1 MQNYIVVKGARQ
13 HNLKNISLRIPRD
26 QLVVF
31 TGVSG
36 SGKSSL
42 VFNTLYAEG
51 RRRLM
56 ESLSAYERMGL
67 RKTEEADVDLIEGL
81 SPAIAMEQKTVS
93 RNPRSTVGTLTEISS
108 FVRLLFSRTSR
119 TVCPYCQEALSV
131 QTRKKITEQVL
142 RCSPDTSIEI
152 YAPILSMPHEG
163 PVALLK
169 EIQKKGY
176 TQLSWNQKM
185 LDIEQAEVL
194 FSGRSPQAVHLGKG
208 DSQLEVLVG
217 RITISAS
224 VEQRKDIQ
232 AMVDKALDLGD
243 GWIQI
248 RPMVDKRF
256 VWNPNFGCS
265 CCGMVASE
273 VSAGAFSSNSP
284 LGACPTCT
292 GLGTHYE
299 VDLERVIPDR
309 SKTLAEGAIQLLG
322 WQCEQEKFHKNRKI
336 LEGLATRYHFDLNTA
351 IKDLPDEALYA
362 VLYGT
367 QGEKI
372 AIENPATGGKLMHER
387 FAGIVNLIYER
398 FNANAKDEM
407 SAMKAEDKEVMQ
419 EQVCPSCGGT
429 RLKAERLLYRV
440 GDKTIRDFSNMPLV
454 ELYAGC
460 DELLRTAPQVFES
473 LAAVAQPILQEIKTR
488 LTLLLDMGLDY
499 LNLNRPVTLLS
510 GGESQR
516 VRLTTQLS
524 SGLMGMIY
532 ILDEPSVG
540 LHPKDT
546 GKMIAMLHR
555 LRDLGNTILVVEHD
569 EEIMAQA
576 DYLVD
581 IGPGAGLLGGEIVAQ
596 GTVEEVMNNSKSL
609 TGQYLSGKQGIP
621 VPTQRR
627 KARDGK
633 YLEVIGARENNL
645 QNLNIRIPFG
655 CLVCVTGV
663 SGSGK
668 TTLVHNVIYE
678 KLRSRLDGKSAY
690 LKHNVELK
698 GEASID
704 QVICIDQKPIGR
716 TPRSTPATYVGVFD
730 AIRKLF
736 ARTEIARQFQRKSAH
751 FSFNSP
757 GGRCE
762 VCSGLGVI
770 VTEMQF
776 MSDVEMVCETCR
788 GRRYSEDILAITY
801 HEKNIADVLEMS
813 IEEAAVF
820 FADQPDIYGKLK
832 LMNELGL
839 GYMKL
844 GQSATTL
851 SGGEAQRIK
860 LVEELSQLKKGRS
873 LLYILDE
880 PTTGLHPDD
889 IQRLLTILQQL
900 VDEGNTVLI
909 IEHNLHLIKTAD
921 YVIDLGPEGGTRG
934 GQLVAA
940 GTPEQ
945 VATCEHSHTG
955 AFLRNLGMDYDD
967 NEVRG

>member
-13 HNLKNISLRIPRD
+13 HNLKNISMRIPRD

-81 SPAIAMEQKTVS
+81 SPAIAMEQKTLS
-93 RNPRSTVGTLTEISS
+93 RNPRSTVGTLTELSS
-108 FVRLLFSRTSR
+108 YVRLLFSRTSQA
-119 TVCPYCQEALSV
+119 VCPYCQEALPV
-131 QTRKKITEQVL
+131 QSRKKITEQVL
-142 RCSPDTSIEI
+142 QYPSDTSIDV
-152 YAPILSMPHEG
+152 YAPILSMPHGG

-169 EIQKKGY
+169 EIRKKGY
-176 TQLSWNQKM
+176 TQLNWNRKL
-185 LDIEQAEVL
+185 LDVQQAEVL
-194 FSGRSPQAVHLGKG
+194 FSSMSPQVVHLGKEYNR
-208 DSQLEVLVG
+208 LEVLVG
-217 RITISAS
+217 RVTISNS
-224 VEQRKDIQ
+224 VEQVKDIQ
-232 AMVDKALDLGD
+232 VLVDKALDVGD
-243 GWIQI
+243 GWMQI
-248 RPMVDKRF
+248 RPMVDKRSACT
-256 VWNPNFGCS
+256 PNSGC
-265 CCGMVASE
+265 CRCGMMVSE
-273 VSAGAFSSNSP
+273 ISAGAFSSNSP

-299 VDLERVIPDR
+299 VNLERVIPDR
-309 SKTLAEGAIQLLG
+309 SKSVAEGAIHLLG
-322 WQCEQEKFHKNRKI
+322 WQCEKEKFHKNRKI
-336 LEGLATRYHFDLNTA
+336 LEGLASWYHFDLNTA
-351 IKDLPDEALYA
+351 VKDLPDEALHA

-372 AIENPATGGKLMHER
+372 AIENPATGGKPMHEK

-407 SAMKAEDKEVMQ
+407 SAMKAEDKEVMR
-419 EQVCPSCGGT
+419 EQVCPSCGGA

-440 GDKTIRDFSNMPLV
+440 GDQTIRDFSNMPLV
-454 ELYAGC
+454 ELHAYC
-460 DELLRTAPQVFES
+460 DELLRTAPRFFQS
-473 LAAVAQPILQEIKTR
+473 LAAVAQPILQEMKTR
-488 LTLLLDMGLDY
+488 LALLLDMGLDY
-499 LNLNRPVTLLS
+499 LSLNRPVTMLS

-581 IGPGAGLLGGEIVAQ
+581 IGPGAGALGGEIVAQ
-596 GTVEEVMNNSKSL
+596 GTVEQVMSNPNSL
-609 TGQYLSGKQGIP
+609 TGQYLAGRRGIP
-621 VPTQRR
+621 LPSRRR

-633 YLEVIGARENNL
+633 YLEVLGARENNL
-645 QNLNIRIPFG
+645 QNLNIRIPLG

-678 KLRSRLDGKSAY
+678 KLRAHLDGKPAY
-690 LKHNVELK
+690 LKHDVEMK

-716 TPRSTPATYVGVFD
+716 TSRSTPATYVGVFD

-736 ARTEIARQFQRKSAH
+736 ARTERARQLQRKDAH

-776 MSDVEMVCETCR
+776 MSDVEMMCETCR

-801 HEKNIADVLEMS
+801 QEKNIADVLEMS

-820 FADQPDIYGKLK
+820 FADQPVIYSKLK
-832 LMNELGL
+832 LMNQLGL

-860 LVEELSQLKKGRS
+860 LVEELGQLKKGRS
-873 LLYILDE
+873 QLYILDE

-921 YVIDLGPEGGTRG
+921 YVLDLGPEGGTRG
-934 GQLVAA
+934 GQLVVA

-945 VATCEHSHTG
+945 VAACVHSHTG
-955 AFLRNLGMDYDD
+955 SFLRNVGMDFNED
-967 NEVRG
+967 EVRA